1 MIMLINSDNVILL
14 VDALESGGL
23 QKAVDFLWDV
33 VWMIWINNTSWFL
46 VQLKVIEGLSPID
59 VQVIVFEPFFFV

>member
-1 MIMLINSDNVILL
+1 MLINSDNVILL

-46 VQLKVIEGLSPID
+46 V
-59 VQVIVFEPFFFV
+59 